1 MSNLSEFDKIS
12 IVDLIIEYYPELKKD
27 RTNIIK
33 LVLQQITRP
42 NKLIL
47 EKVIHEKKTYYKYND
62 GILIDDKLNTCGM
75 IINGRIIIPHIGN
88 RYEKHM
94 KVLKDI
100 ENKFQYFL

>member
-1 MSNLSEFDKIS
+1 MSNITEFDKIS
-12 IVDLIIEYYPELKKD
+12 IVDLIIEYYPELKKN

-47 EKVIHEKKTYYKYND
+47 EKVIYENKTYYKYND

-75 IINGRIIIPHIGN
+75 IINDKIIITRTGN
-88 RYEKHM
+88 RYDEHIK
-94 KVLKDI
+94 KLKEI
-100 ENKFQYFL
+100 EDKLH